1 MINKKDLLKNESI
14 KIISYNY
21 EKYKGFSMETA
32 VDTLMGVYNEHKL
45 LVEIEDEKYE
55 VILKNTYETLNYENM
70 EDEYVTNEA
79 VYADKEVLNIR
90 KLDKNNPYRI
100 PELVLTLENDRLN
113 KKSNFDEEVDS
124 FIKKLIKSAENLG
137 IGINYNDHR
146 NTEDDY
152 ARTYTDK
159 KNEEPFVI
167 IENLIFIKENEKEIF
182 KEYIKITDINE
193 EENFINNLKN
203 KFNENND
210 TENKNLSVVERFKI
224 LKTYINNEI
233 SYEEIPSILKKA
245 FEIKDKVTSILTD
258 KIDGNNKY
266 NRKKIKFSFDN
277 K

>member
-266 NRKKIKFSFDN
+266 NRKK
-277 K
+277 